1 MVDQRIGLIQADAT
15 AKKIRQVLTFKPL
28 YFALHDISLPV
39 IIIVMF

>member
-39 IIIVMF
+39 IFIVMF